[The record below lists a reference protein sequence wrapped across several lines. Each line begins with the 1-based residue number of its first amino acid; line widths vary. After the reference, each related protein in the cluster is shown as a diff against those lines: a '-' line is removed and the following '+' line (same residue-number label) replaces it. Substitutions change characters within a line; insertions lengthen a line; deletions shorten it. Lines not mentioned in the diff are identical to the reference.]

1 MQISLNYQLSTW
13 WFWLLSRYGYD
24 FFMQKKLPL
33 NYDELIKRFQYID
46 WFGEF
51 NIVKMSAFAPT
62 TVENDDKKVKQCFN
76 AVLFDM
82 DGVLASV
89 GIECH
94 NTCSIIIIYYHY

>member
-1 MQISLNYQLSTW
+1 
-13 WFWLLSRYGYD
+13 
-24 FFMQKKLPL
+24 
-33 NYDELIKRFQYID
+33 
-46 WFGEF
+46 
-51 NIVKMSAFAPT
+51 MSAFAPT

-94 NTCSIIIIYYHY
+94 KLSNTCSIIIIYYHY

>member
-1 MQISLNYQLSTW
+1 
-13 WFWLLSRYGYD
+13 
-24 FFMQKKLPL
+24 
-33 NYDELIKRFQYID
+33 
-46 WFGEF
+46 
-51 NIVKMSAFAPT
+51 MSAFAPT